1 MWGARDEVLYLN
13 HYKQLVHYVATTY
26 TLYMPNPLPVGTLLR
41 FTETDTRF
49 TETDT
54 KRVALCRVEAVEP
67 KRFDYQYATEVTV
80 VLGELPDQ
88 RFEGRVEI
96 VGE

>member
-1 MWGARDEVLYLN
+1 M
-13 HYKQLVHYVATTY
+13 ATTY

-41 FTETDTRF
+41 FTETVTN
-49 TETDT
+49 
-54 KRVALCRVEAVEP
+54 RVALCEVVS
-67 KRFDYQYATEVTV
+67 QGYATEVIV
-80 VLGELPDQ
+80 VLGELPNQ